1 MIVIKDLFKAKLKSP
16 SIATIGTFDGVHFG
30 HQKILKSLIS
40 HSKKQNLNSVLIT
53 FDPHPRKVIDPKS
66 KIELINTIEEKIDI
80 LKILGL
86 DYLIIQEFTES
97 FSNIDAEK
105 FVEILVNKLNVKKLI
120 VGYDHR
126 FGKDRSADINDLKV
140 YGKKYGFEII
150 EISAFDIEEIHIS
163 STKIRNSILNGNI
176 EICKKFTG
184 FNFKITGN
192 VIRGMS
198 RGNKIGFP
206 TANIQIIDKN
216 KIIPKNGVYLV
227 CSRIDDKLFYG
238 MMNIGYNPTF
248 GNKKKSIEVNFFDY
262 DSNLYEKILDIEFLE
277 YIREEIEFKSIDDL
291 IEKLNQDREYCLKL
305 INSIINN

>member
-1 MIVIKDLFKAKLKSP
+1 MIVIKDLFKAKLKNP
-16 SIATIGTFDGVHFG
+16 SIATIGTFDGVHLG

-40 HSKKQNLNSVLIT
+40 HSKKQNLSSVLIT

-105 FVEILVNKLNVKKLI
+105 FVEILVNELNIKKLI

-150 EISAFDIEEIHIS
+150 EISAFDIEKIHIS

-291 IEKLNQDREYCLKL
+291 IKKLNQDREYCLKL

>member
-1 MIVIKDLFKAKLKSP
+1 MIVIKDLFKAKLKNP
-16 SIATIGTFDGVHFG
+16 SIATIGTFDGVHLG

-53 FDPHPRKVIDPKS
+53 FDPHPRKVINPKS

-105 FVEILVNKLNVKKLI
+105 FVEILVNELNIKKLI

-150 EISAFDIEEIHIS
+150 EISAFDIEKIHIS

-291 IEKLNQDREYCLKL
+291 IKKLNQDREYCLKL

>member
-1 MIVIKDLFKAKLKSP
+1 MIVIKDLFKAKLKNP
-16 SIATIGTFDGVHFG
+16 SIATIGTFDGVHLG

-105 FVEILVNKLNVKKLI
+105 FVEILVNELNIKKLI

-150 EISAFDIEEIHIS
+150 EISAFDIEKIHIS

-262 DSNLYEKILDIEFLE
+262 DSNLYEKILYIEFLE

-291 IEKLNQDREYCLKL
+291 IKKLNQDREYCLKL

>member
-1 MIVIKDLFKAKLKSP
+1 MIVIKNLFKAKLKNP
-16 SIATIGTFDGVHFG
+16 SIATIGTFDGVHLG

-66 KIELINTIEEKIDI
+66 KIELINTIEEKINI

-86 DYLIIQEFTES
+86 DYLIIQEFTDS

-105 FVEILVNKLNVKKLI
+105 FVEILVNELNIKKLI

-150 EISAFDIEEIHIS
+150 EISAFDIEKIHIS

-291 IEKLNQDREYCLKL
+291 IKKLNQDREYCLKL

>member
-1 MIVIKDLFKAKLKSP
+1 MIVIKNLFKAKLKNP
-16 SIATIGTFDGVHFG
+16 SIATIGTFDGVHLG

-66 KIELINTIEEKIDI
+66 KIELINTIEEKINI

-105 FVEILVNKLNVKKLI
+105 FVEILVNELNIKKLI

-150 EISAFDIEEIHIS
+150 EISAFDIEKIHIS

-291 IEKLNQDREYCLKL
+291 IKKLNQDREYCLKL

>member
-1 MIVIKDLFKAKLKSP
+1 MIVIKDLFKAKLKNP
-16 SIATIGTFDGVHFG
+16 SIATIGTFDGVHLG

-66 KIELINTIEEKIDI
+66 KIELINTIEEKVDI

-105 FVEILVNKLNVKKLI
+105 FVEILVNELNIKKLI

-150 EISAFDIEEIHIS
+150 EISAFDIEKIHIS

-277 YIREEIEFKSIDDL
+277 YIRKEIEFKNIDDL
-291 IEKLNQDREYCLKL
+291 IKKLNQDREYCLKL

>member
-1 MIVIKDLFKAKLKSP
+1 MIVIKDLFKAKLKNP
-16 SIATIGTFDGVHFG
+16 SIATIGTFDGVHLG

-150 EISAFDIEEIHIS
+150 EISAFDIEKIHIS

-291 IEKLNQDREYCLKL
+291 IKKLNQDREYCLKL